1 MWECKQSTTNVL
13 GRVTDIFAQMLYTIA
28 VIIANQAAM
37 ASTVTLMVKEENE
50 GWRLEQSRQ
59 VDWLHFLVFGQFTS
73 LPAQPQAI
81 IVATVNLL
89 PHILCWSNTFSLPDL
104 KRSSQDLWKD
114 INTGGEQM
122 TTRWWVKQFGW
133 LRRQAIIVATV
144 NLLPHILSLTTT
156 FSRKDPL
163 PSSWDL

>member
-59 VDWLHFLVFGQFTS
+59 D
-73 LPAQPQAI
+73 
-81 IVATVNLL
+81 
-89 PHILCWSNTFSLPDL
+89 D
-104 KRSSQDLWKD
+104 
-114 INTGGEQM
+114 
-122 TTRWWVKQFGW
+122 
-133 LRRQAIIVATV
+133 
-144 NLLPHILSLTTT
+144 
-156 FSRKDPL
+156 
-163 PSSWDL
+163 